1 MIILFVDMKTAFDSV
16 DREKLI
22 ETMRKRGVREGLVRR
37 CKEVLRETSNRVR
50 IGEKEGEIFWIVKE
64 VRQGCPLSPSLF
76 ILLLADIEV
85 LKKGGWGGVKLGG
98 RKIYTLA
105 YADDIAIMAEDEE
118 GMKGIMGKLEK
129 YLEEK
134 GMELNVGKTKI
145 MRCRKGK
152 KIGWR

>member
-1 MIILFVDMKTAFDSV
+1 M
-16 DREKLI
+16 
-22 ETMRKRGVREGLVRR
+22 VRR

-50 IGEKEGEIFWIVKE
+50 IGEREGEIFWIVKE
-64 VRQGCPLSPSLF
+64 VRQGCPLSSSLF
-76 ILLLADIEV
+76 ILLLADIDEV
-85 LKKGGWGGVKLGG
+85 SEKGGWGGVKLGG

-105 YADDIAIMAEDEE
+105 YADVADIAIMVEDEE

-145 MRCRKGK
+145 MRCRKGR
-152 KIGWR
+152 KIGWRWKGSRRSKRV